1 MKTRYYIYGL
11 GYDKNN
17 NIIDFEQYLGDFDSY
32 EEAYEEFVR
41 LQCKNVGWF
50 FRESLNVYQL
60 LIQLEEC
67 KEDDGHIECVDV
79 RNEWWII
86 NPNFK
91 EEYNY
96 GMD

>member
-17 NIIDFEQYLGDFDSY
+17 NIIDFEQYLGDFDTY
-32 EEAYEEFVR
+32 EEAYEEFVI
-41 LQCKNVGWF
+41 LQCRDTGWF

-67 KEDDGHIECVDV
+67 EEDDERIECVNI

-86 NPNFK
+86 NPNYK
-91 EEYNY
+91 EEN
-96 GMD
+96 